1 MYVAVRIVK
10 WIYLCFP
17 VIVQAGRT
25 PIYLASLCGYDKV
38 VEVLL
43 TAGADV
49 NLPNKV
55 SY

>member
-1 MYVAVRIVK
+1 MYVAARIVK
-10 WIYLCFP
+10 WCHLCYP
-17 VIVQAGRT
+17 VIVQWGET
-25 PIYLASLCGYDKV
+25 PIYVASLYGHDKV